1 MRYRL
6 RSTSYSS
13 PSGVSNMRILVLG
26 RAGQVGWELQR
37 ALAPLGE
44 LAACGR
50 STTDL
55 SDPASLAQTIV
66 EYDPDILVNAA
77 AYTQVDRAE
86 DDPDAAMRINA
97 TAVGEMAKAMAAR
110 NGWLIHYSTDYVF
123 DGVKAAPYRETDQ
136 TAPLGVYGATKLA
149 GEEAIRT
156 AGGQHLIFRTS
167 WVYAA
172 RGQNFVRT
180 MLRLAGERKS
190 LRVVADQTGSPTSA
204 ELIADVTALALKQL
218 FDRGSEAASASGLYH
233 LTAAGETTWHGLACR
248 VIAQAEQAGSSLSC
262 SSTDVEPIGTSDYPT
277 PAKRPAN
284 SRLDT
289 SKLRETFGIN
299 LPDWRHH
306 VDRTVSE
313 LVER

>member
-1 MRYRL
+1 
-6 RSTSYSS
+6 
-13 PSGVSNMRILVLG
+13 MRILVLG
-26 RAGQVGWELQR
+26 RTGQVGWELQR

-44 LAACGR
+44 LVSCGR
-50 STTDL
+50 SSADL
-55 SDPASLAQTIV
+55 TEPASIARTIA
-66 EYDPDILVNAA
+66 EHEPDILVNAA

-86 DDPDAAMRINA
+86 DDADAAMRINTA
-97 TAVGEMAKAMAAR
+97 AVGEMAEAMAAR
-110 NGWLIHYSTDYVF
+110 GGWFVHYSTDYVF
-123 DGVKAAPYRETDQ
+123 DGAKADAYKESDA

-149 GEEAIRT
+149 GEAAVMA

-180 MLRLAGERKS
+180 MLRLARERNS

-204 ELIADVTALALKQL
+204 ELIADVTALALKRIS
-218 FDRGSEAASASGLYH
+218 DRGPDEGPIGGLYH
-233 LTAAGETTWHGLACR
+233 LTAAGETTWHGLASR
-248 VIAQAEQAGSSLSC
+248 VVAQAEQAGATLSC
-262 SSTDVEPIGTSDYPT
+262 RTADIEPIGTSDYPT
-277 PAKRPAN
+277 PAKRPVN

-289 SKLRETFGIN
+289 TKLRETFRVN

-306 VDRTVSE
+306 VDRTVLE

>member
-1 MRYRL
+1 
-6 RSTSYSS
+6 
-13 PSGVSNMRILVLG
+13 MRILVLG
-26 RAGQVGWELQR
+26 RTGQVGWELQR

-44 LAACGR
+44 LVACGR
-50 STTDL
+50 TSVDL
-55 SDPASLAQTIV
+55 SDPASLAESIA
-66 EYDPDILVNAA
+66 EHDPDILVNAA

-86 DDPDAAMRINA
+86 EEHDAAQRINA
-97 TAVGEMAKAMAAR
+97 AAVGEMAEAMAAR
-110 NGWLIHYSTDYVF
+110 NGWFVHYSTDYVF
-123 DGVKAAPYRETDQ
+123 DGVKTEPYEETDR

-149 GEEAIRT
+149 GEEAVRAV
-156 AGGQHLIFRTS
+156 AGRHLIFRTS

-180 MLRLAGERKS
+180 MLRLAGERES

-204 ELIADVTALALKQL
+204 ELIADVTALAVKQIL
-218 FDRGSEAASASGLYH
+218 DRGADADSASGLYH
-233 LTAAGETTWHGLACR
+233 LTAAGETTWHRLACR
-248 VIAQAEQAGSSLSC
+248 VIAQAEQAGSPLSC
-262 SSTDVEPIGTSDYPT
+262 GPADVEPIGTADYPT